1 MSPTSRALLPLLL
14 AGLTHCQRAVEPSSS
29 PAASETPAVR
39 AQQAVTQRIA
49 SDALAALSQGS
60 RDAVS
65 RAPLPVLLF
74 GDPATAAASVVTAG
88 PEWYA
93 ISARVGERTLSL
105 HVVRDASNG
114 AAPLGHSERV
124 RGAPAMVLFNE
135 GVRSVTWSEAGATY
149 ALEVECYQPFEDR
162 ACTQS
167 TYVLGLAESLVRV
180 RNTLENSRANA
191 AAATVGGAR

>member
-14 AGLTHCQRAVEPSSS
+14 VGLTHCQRAVEPS
-29 PAASETPAVR
+29 AASETPAAR
-39 AQQAVTQRIA
+39 AQRAVTERIA
-49 SDALAALSQGS
+49 SDALSALSQGS
-60 RDAVS
+60 RAAVE

-74 GDPATAAASVVTAG
+74 GDAATSAASVVTAG

-114 AAPLGHSERV
+114 AAPQGHGERV

-149 ALEVECYQPFEDR
+149 ALEVECFHPFEDR

-180 RNTLENSRANA
+180 RNRLENSTVNGAQSA
-191 AAATVGGAR
+191 VGGAR